1 MANPT
6 TAKEKENK
14 VNAFYSTSSLSF
26 HWETRNAQ
34 WRICLLFFFSSYFMV
49 NNGYC
54 KESNHMSCGQLNMSY
69 AGLLSSVLVHRPS
82 VFAPSVAAE
91 LLLSI
96 LQLFYEQLPFFSS
109 TSLPCLISSFVFS
122 PKQSFKTLLR

>member
-1 MANPT
+1 MHST
-6 TAKEKENK
+6 QL
-14 VNAFYSTSSLSF
+14 VAFLF
-26 HWETRNAQ
+26 IGRLEMHNGEFVF
-34 WRICLLFFFSSYFMV
+34 FFFSSYFMV

-109 TSLPCLISSFVFS
+109 TSLPFLISSFVFS